1 MSRLEATAGI
11 RMALLMV
18 VALISAGLSAEG
30 FESKDTKSVVERPN
44 PSGPPTE
51 VKIGIYLLDLTHID
65 DVNQLFSIDL
75 FVDVTWQDPRLAV
88 PEKLRIGKIQRRPL
102 EEIWTP
108 RLLILNDRGLSTHL
122 PRVAEVD
129 DLGNVNTQQRV
140 SGELSTDLLF
150 KDFPFDTQVLP
161 IRIASYS
168 YSTQDLHFSVDNQI
182 SGDDRSLSAEG
193 WQFRI
198 IGPEFD
204 EFYIPAKKTVW
215 AQLTYLIE
223 AKRNSQ
229 YYILTMFL
237 PVSLIVLM
245 SWFVFWLPPDVIP
258 SRVGI
263 STASIFSLIAFSL
276 SVRLSLPRVSYL
288 THADMFLIGCTL
300 LVILAL
306 GMVVM
311 GSRWVQ
317 TDRMKDALRLNALAR
332 WVYAGLFFLT
342 ATITLMV

>member
-1 MSRLEATAGI
+1 MGRLEATAGI
-11 RMALLMV
+11 RMVLLMV
-18 VALISAGLSAEG
+18 VALISAGLCAEG
-30 FESKDTKSVVERPN
+30 FESKDTKSAVERPN
-44 PSGPPTE
+44 RSGPPTE
-51 VKIGIYLLDLTHID
+51 VRIGIYLLDLTRID
-65 DVNQLFSIDL
+65 DVNQLFSVDL

-88 PEKLRIGKIQRRPL
+88 PEKMRIGKIQRRPL

-108 RLLILNDRGLSTHL
+108 RLLILNDRGLSAHL
-122 PRVAEVD
+122 PRVAEID

-140 SGELSTDLLF
+140 SGELSTNLLF
-150 KDFPFDTQVLP
+150 KDFPFDTQLLP
-161 IRIASYS
+161 IRIVSYS
-168 YSTQDLHFSVDNQI
+168 YSAQDLHFSIDNQI
-182 SGDDRSLSAEG
+182 GWVDGPLSAEG
-193 WQFRI
+193 WRFRI
-198 IGPEFD
+198 IGPEID
-204 EFYIPAKKTVW
+204 EFYIPAKETVW

-229 YYILTMFL
+229 YYMLTMFL
-237 PVSLIVLM
+237 PVSMIVLM

-276 SVRLSLPRVSYL
+276 SIRMGLPRVSYL
-288 THADMFLIGCTL
+288 THADTFLIACTL

-306 GMVVM
+306 GMVVI
-311 GSRWVQ
+311 GTRWVQ
-317 TDRMKDALRLNALAR
+317 TDRLKDALRLNAVTR

>member
-1 MSRLEATAGI
+1 MRRLKAMAGF
-11 RMALLMV
+11 RMVLPIV
-18 VALISAGLSAEG
+18 VALFCADLSAEG
-30 FESKDTKSVVERPN
+30 LESKAPKLVAERPN

-51 VKIGIYLLDLTHID
+51 VAIGVYVLDIADID
-65 DVNQLFSIDL
+65 DVNQLFSVDL

-88 PEKLRIGKIQRRPL
+88 LEELRTGKNRRVPL

-108 RLLILNDRGLSTHL
+108 RLLIVNDRGLSIHL

-150 KDFPFDTQVLP
+150 ADFPFDTQVLP
-161 IRIASYS
+161 IRIVTYS
-168 YSTQDLHFSVDNQI
+168 YSTDDLHFSLDNQI
-182 SGDDRSLSAEG
+182 RGDVESFSAEG
-193 WQFRI
+193 WRFRI

-204 EFYIPAKKTVW
+204 EFFVPAKDTVW
-215 AQLTYLIE
+215 ARLTYLIE
-223 AKRNSQ
+223 AERNSQ
-229 YYILTMFL
+229 YYVLTMVL

-258 SRVGI
+258 SRVAI

-276 SVRLSLPRVSYL
+276 SVRLNLPRVSYL
-288 THADMFLIGCTL
+288 THADSFLIGCTM

-306 GMVVM
+306 GMVVI
-311 GSRWVQ
+311 GSRWAK
-317 TDRMKDALRLNALAR
+317 TDRMNDALRLNAVAR
-332 WVYAGLFFLT
+332 WVYAGLYFLT
-342 ATITLMV
+342 AIITLMI